1 MRVPLAVL
9 VATLV
14 VCANGRAWAQA
25 WPAPAGTG
33 AVSLSTQVIENTG
46 HRLSDGYLAAEAKSR
61 NVSVLVDVDY
71 AISDRW
77 SVSAG
82 LPFVFARYLG
92 PDPTRANLPPDA
104 CRCWN
109 SGVQDLS
116 AAVSFAVLDG
126 PIGLTASVG
135 GGRPSHDYEW
145 RGEAV
150 VGFGLHEVRAAL
162 EGGIRLD
169 AISPR
174 LAVLGRYQYAVV
186 ENIREVPDI
195 GNNRSN
201 WSTALSVAVT
211 PRLGA
216 RVTVNGQ
223 RTHGGLRAGSPTL
236 PGFPPPGDLS
246 SVARDDQH
254 DRLMRNN
261 YVHLGGTLSYSLP
274 RLDLFVAYRHFVQG
288 TDSHAG
294 RAFTTGVSWP
304 FQR

>member
-1 MRVPLAVL
+1 MRAPLAAL
-9 VATLV
+9 AAGAIA
-14 VCANGRAWAQA
+14 CCSGSAFAQP
-25 WPAPAGTG
+25 WPAPAGSG

-46 HRLSDGYLAAEAKSR
+46 HRLTDGFLAVEAKSR
-61 NVSVLVDVDY
+61 NVSVVVDIDY
-71 AISDRW
+71 AVTDRW

-109 SGVQDLS
+109 RGVQD
-116 AAVSFAVLDG
+116 VSGTVSYAILDG

-162 EGGIRLD
+162 DGGIRLD

-174 LAVLGRYQYAVV
+174 LALLGRYQYAAV
-186 ENIREVPDI
+186 EDIRDVPDI

-216 RVTVNGQ
+216 RLTVHGQ

-261 YVHLGGTLSYSLP
+261 YVHVGGSLTYALQ
-274 RLDLFVAYRHFVQG
+274 RVDLYVAYRHFVQG
-288 TDSHAG
+288 TDTHAG
-294 RAFTTGVSWP
+294 KAFTTGVSWP